1 MRSPG
6 MPMHARNRPGRKT
19 AEIVGGESPENV
31 RLADSTLTRNPK
43 SFIGKGLR
51 QGGRGHRHGDRRPPI
66 PPRRD
71 SVNQSY
77 PPLDFFTP
85 LAPMWFSPCFP
96 TKPHLTPGVSPCVLR
111 PVYPYRCAFCRL
123 SPNGS

>member
-1 MRSPG
+1 MLGLPTVHLPTTLSL
-6 MPMHARNRPGRKT
+6 MVAMVSD
-19 AEIVGGESPENV
+19 EGGEAIVMATGDP
-31 RLADSTLTRNPK
+31 
-43 SFIGKGLR
+43 
-51 QGGRGHRHGDRRPPI
+51 RH

-85 LAPMWFSPCFP
+85 LAPMWFSPRFP
-96 TKPHLTPGVSPCVLR
+96 TKPHLTPGVSPCVLW

-123 SPNGS
+123 SPNGSVGGSCGLLRLLLYQPG